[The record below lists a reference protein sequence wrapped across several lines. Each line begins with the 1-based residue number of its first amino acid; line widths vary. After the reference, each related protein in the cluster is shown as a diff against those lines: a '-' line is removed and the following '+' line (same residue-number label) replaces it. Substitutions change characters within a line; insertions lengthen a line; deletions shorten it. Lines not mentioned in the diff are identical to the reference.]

1 MTKMDSQNI
10 VGLILTIVGIIL
22 FIALMGDL
30 LFRII
35 GSFGAVMLT
44 NYGLQMQGLPT
55 APFYI
60 MKLFKYR
67 S

>member
-1 MTKMDSQNI
+1 MDSQNI

-30 LFRII
+30 LFRVI
-35 GSFGAVMLT
+35 GGFGAVMLT

-55 APFYI
+55 TYFYI
-60 MKLFKYR
+60 MKLFNYR